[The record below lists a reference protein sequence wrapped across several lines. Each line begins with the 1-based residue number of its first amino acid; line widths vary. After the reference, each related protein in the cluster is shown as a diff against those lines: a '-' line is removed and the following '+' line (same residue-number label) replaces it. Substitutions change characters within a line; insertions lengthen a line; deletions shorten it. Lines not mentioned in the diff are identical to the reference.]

1 MLKKRT
7 PLMSLLVFAG
17 LAVLMFFVLFPYFW
31 MITSSLKPAS
41 EIFSTVPKIFPSQWD
56 FGGYQYAFTPSPGPD
71 LMPLLTNSLVV
82 ASVTALI
89 TAFFAATGGYS
100 IGRHSFPGMQAIIIF
115 IMLAQMFQGPVI
127 MVPWYKMAARMGVLN
142 TRVGLI
148 LIYLTMTIPICV
160 WLMSSFFKGI
170 PKELEEAASIDGC
183 SKLRTFWSIVL
194 PLAKGGLVSITI
206 YSFIISWND
215 YQYALILTSSNK
227 AKTVQMGIAEL
238 MGSLGIIN
246 WGGILACGV
255 IITIPVII
263 LFSFV
268 QKYLIEGLTAG
279 AVKG

>member
-7 PLMSLLVFAG
+7 FLMNIG
-17 LAVLMFFVLFPYFW
+17 LFCGMAVLMLFVLFPYFW

-41 EIFSTVPKIFPSQWD
+41 EIFSVIPTLLPSKID
-56 FGGYQYAFTPSPGPD
+56 FSGYSYAFSPSPGPD
-71 LMPLLTNSLVV
+71 LIPLLTNSLIVAVITSVV
-82 ASVTALI
+82 
-89 TAFFAATGGYS
+89 TAFFAATGGYG
-100 IGRHSFPGMQAIIIF
+100 IGRHNFPGMQAIIVF
-115 IMLAQMFQGPVI
+115 IMIAQMFQGPVI

-148 LIYLTMTIPICV
+148 LIYLTMTVPICV
-160 WLMSSFFKGI
+160 WLMSSFYKGI
-170 PKELEEAASIDGC
+170 PEELEEAASIDGC
-183 SKLRTFWSIVL
+183 SKMRAFLSIVL
-194 PLAKGGLVSITI
+194 PLAKGGLASITI
-206 YSFIISWND
+206 YSFIIAWND
-215 YQYALILTSSNK
+215 YQYALILTSSVK

-238 MGSLGIIN
+238 IGSLGIIN
-246 WGGILACGV
+246 WAGILACGV

>member
-1 MLKKRT
+1 MIKKRT
-7 PLMSLLVFAG
+7 FLMNAVLYGG
-17 LAVLMFFVLFPYFW
+17 LAILMFFVLFPYFW

-41 EIFSTVPKIFPSQWD
+41 EIFSVIPTLFPSKVD
-56 FGGYQYAFTPSPGPD
+56 FSGYLYAFSPSPGPD
-71 LMPLLTNSLVV
+71 LIPLLINSLIV
-82 ASVTALI
+82 ATVTAII
-89 TAFFAATGGYS
+89 TAFFAATGGYA
-100 IGRHSFPGMQAIIIF
+100 IGRRSFPGMQAIIIF

-127 MVPWYKMAARMGVLN
+127 MVPWYKMAAKMGILN
-142 TRVGLI
+142 TKTGLI

-160 WLMSSFFKGI
+160 WLMSSFYKGI
-170 PKELEEAASIDGC
+170 PEELEEAASIDGC
-183 SKLRTFWSIVL
+183 SKLKTFLIIVL
-194 PLAKGGLVSITI
+194 PLAKGGLTSITI

-215 YQYALILTSSNK
+215 YQYALILTSSIK

-238 MGSLGIIN
+238 IGSLGIIN